1 MTRSQR
7 AREIKQRN
15 REQRVLRRVIGE
27 LTREQQTGLRTTD
40 DPQWHA
46 TWSDGGRKP

>member
-1 MTRSQR
+1 MTRRQR

-15 REQRVLRRVIGE
+15 REQRVLRRAMGE
-27 LTREQQTGLRTTD
+27 LMHEQQTGLRTTD

-46 TWSDGGRKP
+46 TWREDGKP